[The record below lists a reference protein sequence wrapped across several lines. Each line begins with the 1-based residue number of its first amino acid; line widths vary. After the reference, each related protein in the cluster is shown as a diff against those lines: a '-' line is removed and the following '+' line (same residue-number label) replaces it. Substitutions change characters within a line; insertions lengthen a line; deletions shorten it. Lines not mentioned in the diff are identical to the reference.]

1 MSPCRSTLSVPSR
14 QQGLIKWADRFV
26 SHGAAPIGIALWRL
40 AIGKGFEG
48 LPINIEYSQEIANPL
63 VL

>member
-14 QQGLIKWADRFV
+14 QQGLIKRAGGCLA
-26 SHGAAPIGIALWRL
+26 HGAAPIGIALWRL